1 MSRAIYTWVIAMS
14 LVGTVTAQYATAQ
27 AANPYV
33 RQPAA
38 GYTKPP
44 LLSPY
49 LNLGRGGSP
58 SANFFYGVVPF
69 ENRGYDSPS
78 SPRVTE
84 LERRLGSSPE
94 LEEIM
99 PTLPGTGHVAGFM
112 TMSPYYG
119 SSLGNYTPTPR
130 YNLSSSGTTR

>member
-1 MSRAIYTWVIAMS
+1 MSRAISTWVLAMAS
-14 LVGTVTAQYATAQ
+14 FATLTGQYARAQ

-38 GYTKPP
+38 GYAKPP

-78 SPRVTE
+78 SPRVME

-94 LEEIM
+94 LEEVM

-130 YNLSSSGTTR
+130 YNISSSGTTR

>member
-1 MSRAIYTWVIAMS
+1 MSRAASTWILA
-14 LVGTVTAQYATAQ
+14 VGFFVLLTAQFAAAQ
-27 AANPYV
+27 APNPYV
-33 RQPAA
+33 RQPSP

-58 SANFFYGVVPF
+58 SANFYYGVVPF
-69 ENRGYDSPS
+69 ENRGYDSPT
-78 SPRVTE
+78 SPRVME
-84 LERRLGSSPE
+84 LERRLGTSPE
-94 LEEIM
+94 LEDIM

-112 TMSPYYG
+112 TMNPYYG

-130 YNLSSSGTTR
+130 YNFSNSGTAR

>member
-1 MSRAIYTWVIAMS
+1 MGLLLALA
-14 LVGTVTAQYATAQ
+14 AQYAGAQ
-27 AANPYV
+27 APNPSI
-33 RQPAA
+33 RQPGT

-58 SANFFYGVVPF
+58 SANFYYGVVPF
-69 ENRGYDSPS
+69 ENRGYDNPS
-78 SPRVTE
+78 SPRGTD
-84 LERRLGSSPE
+84 LERRLGTSPE
-94 LEEIM
+94 LEDIM
-99 PTLPGTGHVAGFM
+99 PTLPGTGHPAGFM

-130 YNLSSSGTTR
+130 FNFAHSATAR